1 MKHSSRSEYVTVCQS
16 VATMLT
22 SSHYRVFSELS
33 YLTLAKEVFLHEYI
47 ATFGLG
53 AEDRI
58 LGIAYS

>member
-1 MKHSSRSEYVTVCQS
+1 MTVCQS

-33 YLTLAKEVFLHEYI
+33 YLTLAKEVFLHEYV